1 MGKGRLIDET
11 GNEYGLLT
19 VTGRDMS
26 KLGYHHGAYWLC
38 ECECGGTTS
47 VQGVNL
53 RSGAV
58 KSCGCQMHNNNGCL
72 PERGTRNPNAKTNH
86 QLHKTWESM
95 NTRCHNPGNKN
106 YAGYG
111 GKGIRVCDRW
121 RKGLKGAF
129 DAFIADVGE
138 RPEGMSLDRINP
150 FGDYEP
156 LNCRWATSST
166 QAINTKANYAKVF
179 VGPHP
184 EPIATR
190 VKEYLRDMDSKVSMV
205 GVVYR

>member
-1 MGKGRLIDET
+1 MSRLKDET
-11 GNEYGLLT
+11 GNQYGSLT

-38 ECECGGTTS
+38 ECECGETTS

-53 RSGAV
+53 RSGAIR
-58 KSCGCQMHNNNGCL
+58 SCGCQMRNNNGCL
-72 PERGTRNPNAKTNH
+72 PERGTRDPDAKTNH
-86 QLHKTWESM
+86 QLYRTWKGM
-95 NTRCHNPGNKN
+95 NTRCYNLNTLGYLN
-106 YAGYG
+106 YGA
-111 GKGIRVCDRW
+111 KGIRVCDRW

-129 DAFIADVGE
+129 DAFIADMGE

-156 LNCRWATSST
+156 LNCRWATRFT
-166 QAINTKANYAKVF
+166 QANNNKANFVKVF
-179 VGPHP
+179 VGPQA
-184 EPIATR
+184 EPIAAR
-190 VKEYLRDMDSKVSMV
+190 VQEYLRDRDSKVSMV